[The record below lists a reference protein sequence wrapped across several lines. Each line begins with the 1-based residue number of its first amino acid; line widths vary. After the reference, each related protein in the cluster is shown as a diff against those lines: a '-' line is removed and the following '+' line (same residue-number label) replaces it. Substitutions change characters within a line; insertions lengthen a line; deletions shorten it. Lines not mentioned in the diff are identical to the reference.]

1 MNFVLLNVVQFSS
14 HIHIGSPAL
23 IAYIVNSV
31 GFLHFAEEVVSL
43 TLKKLS
49 LYSELQESFLTKC

>member
-43 TLKKLS
+43 TFIVFGATRVIS
-49 LYSELQESFLTKC
+49 H